1 MKRTAFFI
9 LCLLTVFSVSSVAQ
23 NLRVRESLSMQSR
36 ILNQEVKFSVYLPEN
51 YFENEAHYPVV
62 YLLHGLGD
70 NESSWLEYG
79 RIAQYA
85 DLSVSSGEAI
95 PMIFIMPQGF
105 RTYYVNDYQG
115 SFLHQ
120 DMFVK
125 ELVPHIDS
133 LFRTIPEKQS
143 RATLGY
149 SMGGFGAIM
158 LHLKHPDVFGTLV
171 PLSMSVRT
179 DQQYMTE
186 EASGWDEQWGRLF
199 GAPGLTGADRI
210 TEYYKNNSPYHVLPA
225 LSKNELNNLSIYM
238 VNGDEEQTL
247 CRSNEELH
255 ILMHRLGI
263 PHEYRVIDGGH
274 SFKVWWAA
282 LPNSLRFI
290 SDAFEGKTYRGDL
303 KNTIST
309 SSVDVAQMLRVNIK
323 GENISAFTPE
333 DYLASDRKYPA
344 IYFTGSF
351 DSIQRATI
359 SAMVNS
365 EIKDNRICPMLLV
378 FLPEMNAEKIMSL
391 IPLLEDELRI
401 RQGYRFRAI
410 AGSEKSALQALE
422 LLVSELQ
429 FSSCYLSDAKISVEA
444 LPGFIT
450 EQHREKLKRTTIF
463 IDAAD
468 KSDFTETSGTMHMI
482 MRDMEITHEYRLREG
497 NGGFDRMMEGLKEA
511 LGVIST
517 RFHR

>member
-23 NLRVRESLSMQSR
+23 NLRVRESISMQSR
-36 ILNQEVKFSVYLPEN
+36 ILNQEVRFSVYLPEN
-51 YFENEAHYPVV
+51 YFGSGDHFPVV

-70 NESSWLEYG
+70 DESSWLEYG

-85 DLSVSSGEAI
+85 DLSVSSGEVV
-95 PMIFIMPQGF
+95 PMIFVMPQGF

-115 SFLHQ
+115 SFLYE
-120 DMFVK
+120 DMFVN

-133 LFRTIPEKQS
+133 LFRTIPQKQS

-158 LHLKHPDVFGTLV
+158 LHLKHPDVFGTAV

-179 DQQYMTE
+179 DEQYMTE
-186 EASGWDEQWGRLF
+186 EASGWEEQWGRLF

-225 LSKNELNNLSIYM
+225 LSKNELKKLNIYM

-255 ILMHRLGI
+255 ILLHRLDI

-303 KNTIST
+303 KNTISA
-309 SSVDVAQMLRVNIK
+309 SSVDVAQMLKVTIKDDNI
-323 GENISAFTPE
+323 IAFTPE
-333 DYLASDRKYPA
+333 DYQVSDRKYPA

-365 EIKDNRICPMLLV
+365 EIKANRICPMLLI
-378 FLPEMNAEKIMSL
+378 FLPEMQSEKIMTL
-391 IPLLEDELRI
+391 IPLLESEFRI
-401 RQGYRFRAI
+401 RPGYRFRAI
-410 AGSEKSALQALE
+410 AGNEKSALQTLE

-429 FSSCYLSDAKISVEA
+429 FSSCYLSDAKISA
-444 LPGFIT
+444 DAAPGFIT

-482 MRDMEITHEYRLREG
+482 LRDMEIAHEYRLREG
-497 NGGFDRMMEGLKEA
+497 NGGFDWMMEGLKEA

>member
-51 YFENEAHYPVV
+51 YFKNEVHYPVV

-85 DLSVSSGEAI
+85 DLSVSSSEAI

-115 SFLHQ
+115 SFLYQ

-158 LHLKHPDVFGTLV
+158 LHLKHPDVFGTSV

-290 SDAFEGKTYRGDL
+290 SDAFEGKIYRGDL
-303 KNTIST
+303 KN
-309 SSVDVAQMLRVNIK
+309 DVQSAGVNDAQMLRANIN
-323 GENISAFTPE
+323 GDNIYTFTPE

-365 EIKDNRICPMLLV
+365 EIKANRICPMLLV

-410 AGSEKSALQALE
+410 AGSGESALQSLE

-429 FSSCYLSDAKISVEA
+429 FSSCYLSDAKISAEA
-444 LPGFIT
+444 VPGFIT

>member
-9 LCLLTVFSVSSVAQ
+9 LCLLTVFSVASVAQ

-51 YFENEAHYPVV
+51 YFENEVRYPVV

-85 DLSVSSGEAI
+85 DLSVNSGESV

-115 SFLHQ
+115 SFLYQ

-133 LFRTIPEKQS
+133 LFRTIPDKQS

-158 LHLKHPDVFGTLV
+158 LHLKHPDVFGTSV

-225 LSKNELNNLSIYM
+225 LRKNELNNLNIYM

-303 KNTIST
+303 KNTISA
-309 SSVDVAQMLRVNIK
+309 SRVDDAQILKITIK
-323 GENISAFTPE
+323 DDDIFAFIPE

-365 EIKDNRICPMLLV
+365 EIKANRICPMLLV
-378 FLPEMNAEKIMSL
+378 FLPEMNAKKIMSL
-391 IPLLEDELRI
+391 IPLLEEELRI

-410 AGSEKSALQALE
+410 AGSGESALQSLE

-429 FSSCYLSDAKISVEA
+429 FSSCYLSDAKISAEA
-444 LPGFIT
+444 IPGFIT

>member
-9 LCLLTVFSVSSVAQ
+9 LGLLAICGIAASAQ

-36 ILNQEVKFSVYLPEN
+36 VLNQEVRFSVYLPVN
-51 YFENEAHYPVV
+51 YFESDVDYPVI

-70 NESSWLEYG
+70 DETSWLEYG
-79 RIAQYA
+79 RIGQYA
-85 DLSVSSGEAI
+85 DLSVNSGESV
-95 PMIFIMPQGF
+95 PMIFVMPQGF
-105 RTYYVNDYQG
+105 RTYYVNDYKG
-115 SFLHQ
+115 SFLYQ

-125 ELVPHIDS
+125 ELVPYIDS

-158 LHLKHPDVFGTLV
+158 LHLKHPDVFGTSI

-179 DQQYMTE
+179 DEQYMTE
-186 EASGWDEQWGRLF
+186 EASGWDEQWGRIF

-210 TEYYKNNSPYHVLPA
+210 TEYYKNNSPYHVLPS
-225 LSKNELNNLSIYM
+225 LSKNELKKLNIYM

-290 SDAFEGKTYRGDL
+290 SDAFEGKNYRGDL
-303 KNTIST
+303 KN
-309 SSVDVAQMLRVNIK
+309 DVQSAGVNDAQMLRANIN
-323 GENISAFTPE
+323 GDNIYAFTPE
-333 DYLASDRKYPA
+333 DYLVSDRKYPA
-344 IYFTGSF
+344 IYFTGNF
-351 DSIQRATI
+351 DSIQKATI

-365 EIKDNRICPMLLV
+365 EIKANRICAMLLI
-378 FLPEMNAEKIMSL
+378 FLPEMSSEKIQTI
-391 IPLLEDELRI
+391 IPLLEDEFRI
-401 RQGYRFRAI
+401 RKGYRFRSI

-422 LLVSELQ
+422 LLVSDLQ
-429 FSSCYLSDAKISVEA
+429 FSSCYLSDAKISVEEVPVFMA
-444 LPGFIT
+444 
-450 EQHREKLKRTTIF
+450 EEHREKLKRTTIF

-468 KSDFTETSGTMHMI
+468 KSDFSESSGTMHMI

-497 NGGFDRMMEGLKEA
+497 NGGFEWMMEGLKEA